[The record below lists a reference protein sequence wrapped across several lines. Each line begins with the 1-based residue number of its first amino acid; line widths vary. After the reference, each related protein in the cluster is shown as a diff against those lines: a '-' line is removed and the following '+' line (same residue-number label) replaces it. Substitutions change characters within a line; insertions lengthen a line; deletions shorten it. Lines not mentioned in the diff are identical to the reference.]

1 MKKLLM
7 STAGVVLTIAICMGL
22 AGCSGNG
29 ALAEA
34 RSIRG
39 EEVSEEEWN
48 AAFKGLGGEESFT
61 VPLSVAAEE
70 GQTPQVSPANFAVEY
85 ETETRMDVTVEEQT
99 VNGEVLVEAAEA
111 SVTMKIW
118 ATVTVA
124 DHKMHMEVGY
134 DGRVDG
140 SENVLE
146 QLGGETISGSGGVEV
161 YTAVQDGV
169 TQVYARVDG
178 GEWQTATGGASALE
192 GVSEAVLA
200 QIDVLIDE
208 LSDIGD
214 YYGQYKDFT
223 YNGDK
228 KGYVYQG
235 SDRQAPRRQAC
246 CRSAG
251 RGDRHGSSRRRHNG
265 LGGDGHGVYD
275 GRSERDAPQSIKK
288 IYGVRRFSLRTFFVR
303 DGQSP

>member
-61 VPLSVAAEE
+61 VPLSAAAEE

-146 QLGGETISGSGGVEV
+146 QLGSETISGSGGVEV

-228 KGYVYQG
+228 KGYVYQDG
-235 SDRQAPRRQAC
+235 SLG
-246 CRSAG
+246 SAIG
-251 RGDRHGSSRRRHNG
+251 GMV
-265 LGGDGHGVYD
+265 GGDLIVKLRGGRLAAVLQEGEIDMDLLGVGITGSAAMGMVYTM
-275 GRSERDAPQSIKK
+275 G
-288 IYGVRRFSLRTFFVR
+288 
-303 DGQSP
+303 GQSVTLPKV

>member
-61 VPLSVAAEE
+61 VPLSAAPEE

-99 VNGEVLVEAAEA
+99 FNGEVLVEAAEA

-228 KGYVYQG
+228 KGYVYQDG
-235 SDRQAPRRQAC
+235 SLG
-246 CRSAG
+246 SAIG
-251 RGDRHGSSRRRHNG
+251 GMV
-265 LGGDGHGVYD
+265 GGDLIVKLRGGRLAAVLQEGEIDMDLLGVGITGSAAMGMVYTM
-275 GRSERDAPQSIKK
+275 G
-288 IYGVRRFSLRTFFVR
+288 
-303 DGQSP
+303 GQSVTLPKV

>member
-61 VPLSVAAEE
+61 VPLSAAPEE

-228 KGYVYQG
+228 KGYVYQDGNLG
-235 SDRQAPRRQAC
+235 SAI
-246 CRSAG
+246 G
-251 RGDRHGSSRRRHNG
+251 GMV
-265 LGGDGHGVYD
+265 GGDLIVKLRGGRLAAVLQEGEIDMDLLGVGITGSAAMGMVYTM
-275 GRSERDAPQSIKK
+275 G
-288 IYGVRRFSLRTFFVR
+288 
-303 DGQSP
+303 GQSVTLPKV

>member
-61 VPLSVAAEE
+61 VPLSAAPEE

-228 KGYVYQG
+228 KGYVYQDG
-235 SDRQAPRRQAC
+235 NLV
-246 CRSAG
+246 SAVG
-251 RGDRHGSSRRRHNG
+251 GMV
-265 LGGDGHGVYD
+265 GGDLIVKLRGGRLAAVLQEGEIDMDLLGVGITGSAAMGMVYTM
-275 GRSERDAPQSIKK
+275 G
-288 IYGVRRFSLRTFFVR
+288 
-303 DGQSP
+303 GQSVTLPKV

>member
-48 AAFKGLGGEESFT
+48 AAFKGLGGEESFN
-61 VPLSVAAEE
+61 VPLSAAPEE

-99 VNGEVLVEAAEA
+99 VNGDVLVEAAEA

-228 KGYVYQG
+228 KGYVYQDG
-235 SDRQAPRRQAC
+235 SLG
-246 CRSAG
+246 SAVG
-251 RGDRHGSSRRRHNG
+251 GMV
-265 LGGDGHGVYD
+265 GGDLIVKLRGGRLAAVLQEGEIDMDLLGVGITGSAAMGMVYTM
-275 GRSERDAPQSIKK
+275 G
-288 IYGVRRFSLRTFFVR
+288 
-303 DGQSP
+303 GQSVTLPKV

>member
-228 KGYVYQG
+228 KGYVYQDG
-235 SDRQAPRRQAC
+235 SLG
-246 CRSAG
+246 SAVG
-251 RGDRHGSSRRRHNG
+251 GMV
-265 LGGDGHGVYD
+265 GGDLIVKLRGGRLAAVLQEGEIDMDLLGVGITGSAAMGMVYTM
-275 GRSERDAPQSIKK
+275 G
-288 IYGVRRFSLRTFFVR
+288 
-303 DGQSP
+303 GQSVTLPKV

>member
-61 VPLSVAAEE
+61 VPLSAAPEE

-228 KGYVYQG
+228 KGYVYQDGNLG
-235 SDRQAPRRQAC
+235 SAI
-246 CRSAG
+246 G
-251 RGDRHGSSRRRHNG
+251 GMV
-265 LGGDGHGVYD
+265 GGDLIVKLRGGRLAAVLQEGEINMDLLGVGITGSAAMGMVYTM
-275 GRSERDAPQSIKK
+275 G
-288 IYGVRRFSLRTFFVR
+288 
-303 DGQSP
+303 GQSVTLPKV

>member
-99 VNGEVLVEAAEA
+99 DNGEVLVEAAEA

-228 KGYVYQG
+228 KGYVYQDGNLG
-235 SDRQAPRRQAC
+235 SAV
-246 CRSAG
+246 G
-251 RGDRHGSSRRRHNG
+251 GMV
-265 LGGDGHGVYD
+265 GGDLIVKLRGGRLAAVLQEGEIDMDLLGVGITGSAAMGMVYTM
-275 GRSERDAPQSIKK
+275 G
-288 IYGVRRFSLRTFFVR
+288 
-303 DGQSP
+303 GQSVTLPKV

>member
-235 SDRQAPRRQAC
+235 GSLG
-246 CRSAG
+246 SAVG
-251 RGDRHGSSRRRHNG
+251 GMV
-265 LGGDGHGVYD
+265 GGDLIVKLRGGRLAAVLQEGEIDMDLLGVGITGSAAMGMVYTM
-275 GRSERDAPQSIKK
+275 G
-288 IYGVRRFSLRTFFVR
+288 
-303 DGQSP
+303 GQSVTLPKV

>member
-48 AAFKGLGGEESFT
+48 AAFKGLGGEESFN
-61 VPLSVAAEE
+61 VPLSAAPEE

-99 VNGEVLVEAAEA
+99 FNGEVLVEAAEA

-161 YTAVQDGV
+161 YTAVLLRAVQGLYI
-169 TQVYARVDG
+169 QRG
-178 GEWQTATGGASALE
+178 QE
-192 GVSEAVLA
+192 GLR
-200 QIDVLIDE
+200 
-208 LSDIGD
+208 LSGRQF
-214 YYGQYKDFT
+214 GFCRRRH
-223 YNGDK
+223 GRRR
-228 KGYVYQG
+228 

>member
-61 VPLSVAAEE
+61 VPLSAAPEE

-146 QLGGETISGSGGVEV
+146 QLGSETISGSGGVEV

-228 KGYVYQG
+228 KGYVYQDGNLG
-235 SDRQAPRRQAC
+235 SAV
-246 CRSAG
+246 G
-251 RGDRHGSSRRRHNG
+251 GMV
-265 LGGDGHGVYD
+265 GGDLIVKLRGGRLAAVLQEGEIDMDLLGVGITGSAAMGMVYTM
-275 GRSERDAPQSIKK
+275 G
-288 IYGVRRFSLRTFFVR
+288 
-303 DGQSP
+303 GQSVTLPKV

>member
-61 VPLSVAAEE
+61 VPLSAAPEE

-99 VNGEVLVEAAEA
+99 DNGEVLVEAAEA

-228 KGYVYQG
+228 KGYVYQDGNLG
-235 SDRQAPRRQAC
+235 SAV
-246 CRSAG
+246 G
-251 RGDRHGSSRRRHNG
+251 GMV
-265 LGGDGHGVYD
+265 GGDLIVKLRGGRLAAVLQEGEIDMDLLGVGITGSAAMGMVYTM
-275 GRSERDAPQSIKK
+275 G
-288 IYGVRRFSLRTFFVR
+288 
-303 DGQSP
+303 GQSVTLPKV

>member
-61 VPLSVAAEE
+61 VPLSAAPEE

-169 TQVYARVDG
+169 TQVYARVNG

-228 KGYVYQG
+228 KGYVYQDG
-235 SDRQAPRRQAC
+235 SLG
-246 CRSAG
+246 SAVG
-251 RGDRHGSSRRRHNG
+251 GMV
-265 LGGDGHGVYD
+265 GGDLIVKLRGGRLAAVLQEGEIDMDLLGVGITGSAAMGMVYTM
-275 GRSERDAPQSIKK
+275 G
-288 IYGVRRFSLRTFFVR
+288 
-303 DGQSP
+303 GQSVTLPKV

>member
-48 AAFKGLGGEESFT
+48 AAFKGLGGEESFN
-61 VPLSVAAEE
+61 VPLSAAPEE

-99 VNGEVLVEAAEA
+99 DNGEVLVEAAEA

-146 QLGGETISGSGGVEV
+146 QLGSETISGSGGVEV

-228 KGYVYQG
+228 KGYVYQDG
-235 SDRQAPRRQAC
+235 SLG
-246 CRSAG
+246 SAVG
-251 RGDRHGSSRRRHNG
+251 GMV
-265 LGGDGHGVYD
+265 GGDLIVKLRGGRLAAVLQEGEIDMDLLGVGITGSAAMGMVYTM
-275 GRSERDAPQSIKK
+275 G
-288 IYGVRRFSLRTFFVR
+288 
-303 DGQSP
+303 GQSVTLPKV

>member
-61 VPLSVAAEE
+61 VPLSAAPEE

-228 KGYVYQG
+228 KGYVYQDG
-235 SDRQAPRRQAC
+235 SLG
-246 CRSAG
+246 SAIG
-251 RGDRHGSSRRRHNG
+251 GMV
-265 LGGDGHGVYD
+265 GGDLIVKLRGGRLAAVLQEGEIDMDLLGVGITGSAAMGMVYTM
-275 GRSERDAPQSIKK
+275 G
-288 IYGVRRFSLRTFFVR
+288 
-303 DGQSP
+303 GQSVTLPKV

>member
-70 GQTPQVSPANFAVEY
+70 GQMPQVSPANFAVEY

-228 KGYVYQG
+228 KGYVYQDG
-235 SDRQAPRRQAC
+235 SLG
-246 CRSAG
+246 SAIG
-251 RGDRHGSSRRRHNG
+251 GMV
-265 LGGDGHGVYD
+265 GGDLIVKLRGGRLAAVLQEGEIDMDLLGVGITGSAAMGMVYTM
-275 GRSERDAPQSIKK
+275 G
-288 IYGVRRFSLRTFFVR
+288 
-303 DGQSP
+303 GQSVTLPKV

>member
-48 AAFKGLGGEESFT
+48 AAFKGLGGEESFN
-61 VPLSVAAEE
+61 VPLSAAPEE

-146 QLGGETISGSGGVEV
+146 QLGSETISGSGGVEV

-228 KGYVYQG
+228 KGYVYQDG
-235 SDRQAPRRQAC
+235 SLG
-246 CRSAG
+246 SAVG
-251 RGDRHGSSRRRHNG
+251 GMV
-265 LGGDGHGVYD
+265 GGDLIVKLRGGRLAAVLQEGEIDMDLLGVGITGSAAMGMVYTM
-275 GRSERDAPQSIKK
+275 G
-288 IYGVRRFSLRTFFVR
+288 
-303 DGQSP
+303 GQSVTLPKV

>member
-61 VPLSVAAEE
+61 VPLSAAPEE

-228 KGYVYQG
+228 KGYVYQDGNLG
-235 SDRQAPRRQAC
+235 SAV
-246 CRSAG
+246 G
-251 RGDRHGSSRRRHNG
+251 GMV
-265 LGGDGHGVYD
+265 GGDLIVKLRGGRLAAVLQEGEIDMDFLGVGITGSAAMGMVYTM
-275 GRSERDAPQSIKK
+275 G
-288 IYGVRRFSLRTFFVR
+288 
-303 DGQSP
+303 GQSVTLPKV

>member
-61 VPLSVAAEE
+61 VPLSAAAEE

-228 KGYVYQG
+228 KGYVYQDGNLG
-235 SDRQAPRRQAC
+235 SAV
-246 CRSAG
+246 G
-251 RGDRHGSSRRRHNG
+251 GMV
-265 LGGDGHGVYD
+265 GGDLIVKLRGGRLAAVLQEGEIDMDLLGVGITGSAAMGMVYTM
-275 GRSERDAPQSIKK
+275 G
-288 IYGVRRFSLRTFFVR
+288 
-303 DGQSP
+303 GQSVTLPKV

>member
-61 VPLSVAAEE
+61 VPLSAAPEE

-214 YYGQYKDFT
+214 YYGQYKAFT
-223 YNGDK
+223 YTWDQ
-228 KGYVYQG
+228 KGYVYQDGNLG
-235 SDRQAPRRQAC
+235 SAV
-246 CRSAG
+246 G
-251 RGDRHGSSRRRHNG
+251 GMV
-265 LGGDGHGVYD
+265 GGDLIVKLRGGRLAAVLQEGEIDMDFLGVGITGSAAMGMVYTM
-275 GRSERDAPQSIKK
+275 G
-288 IYGVRRFSLRTFFVR
+288 
-303 DGQSP
+303 GQSVTLPKV

>member
-61 VPLSVAAEE
+61 VPLSAAPEE

-161 YTAVQDGV
+161 YTAVQEGV

-228 KGYVYQG
+228 KGYVYQDG
-235 SDRQAPRRQAC
+235 SLG
-246 CRSAG
+246 SAIG
-251 RGDRHGSSRRRHNG
+251 GMV
-265 LGGDGHGVYD
+265 GGDLIVKLRGGRLAAVLQEGEIDMDLLGVGITGSAAMGMVYTM
-275 GRSERDAPQSIKK
+275 G
-288 IYGVRRFSLRTFFVR
+288 
-303 DGQSP
+303 GQSVTLPKV

>member
-61 VPLSVAAEE
+61 VPLSAAPEE

-99 VNGEVLVEAAEA
+99 DNGEVLVEAAEA

-228 KGYVYQG
+228 KGYVYQDGNLG
-235 SDRQAPRRQAC
+235 SAI
-246 CRSAG
+246 G
-251 RGDRHGSSRRRHNG
+251 GMV
-265 LGGDGHGVYD
+265 GGDLIVKLRGGRLAAVLQEGEIDMDLLGVGITGSAAMGMVYTM
-275 GRSERDAPQSIKK
+275 G
-288 IYGVRRFSLRTFFVR
+288 
-303 DGQSP
+303 GQSVTLPKV

>member
-61 VPLSVAAEE
+61 VPLSAAPEE

-146 QLGGETISGSGGVEV
+146 QLGGETIRGSGGVEV

-228 KGYVYQG
+228 KGYVYQDG
-235 SDRQAPRRQAC
+235 SLG
-246 CRSAG
+246 SAVG
-251 RGDRHGSSRRRHNG
+251 GMV
-265 LGGDGHGVYD
+265 GGDLIVKLRGGRLAAVLQEGEIDMDLLGVGITGSAAMGMVYTM
-275 GRSERDAPQSIKK
+275 G
-288 IYGVRRFSLRTFFVR
+288 
-303 DGQSP
+303 GQSVTLPKV

>member
-61 VPLSVAAEE
+61 VPLSAAPEE

-161 YTAVQDGV
+161 YTTVQDGV

-228 KGYVYQG
+228 KGYVYQDG
-235 SDRQAPRRQAC
+235 SLG
-246 CRSAG
+246 SAVG
-251 RGDRHGSSRRRHNG
+251 GMV
-265 LGGDGHGVYD
+265 GGDLIVKLRGGRLAAVLQEGEIDMDLLGVGITGSAAMGMVYTM
-275 GRSERDAPQSIKK
+275 G
-288 IYGVRRFSLRTFFVR
+288 
-303 DGQSP
+303 GQSVTLPKV

>member
-61 VPLSVAAEE
+61 VPLSAAAEE

-228 KGYVYQG
+228 KGYVYQDGNLG
-235 SDRQAPRRQAC
+235 SAI
-246 CRSAG
+246 G
-251 RGDRHGSSRRRHNG
+251 GMV
-265 LGGDGHGVYD
+265 GGDLIVKLRGGRLAAVLQEGEIDMDLLGVGITGSAAMGMVYTM
-275 GRSERDAPQSIKK
+275 G
-288 IYGVRRFSLRTFFVR
+288 
-303 DGQSP
+303 GQSVTLPKV

>member
-7 STAGVVLTIAICMGL
+7 SAAGVVLTIAICMGL

-61 VPLSVAAEE
+61 VPLSAAPEE

-228 KGYVYQG
+228 KGYVYQDG
-235 SDRQAPRRQAC
+235 SLG
-246 CRSAG
+246 SAIG
-251 RGDRHGSSRRRHNG
+251 GMV
-265 LGGDGHGVYD
+265 GGDLIVKLRGGRLAAVLQEGEIDMDLLGVGITGSAAMGMVYTM
-275 GRSERDAPQSIKK
+275 G
-288 IYGVRRFSLRTFFVR
+288 
-303 DGQSP
+303 GQSVTLPKV

>member
-48 AAFKGLGGEESFT
+48 AAFKGLGGEESFN
-61 VPLSVAAEE
+61 VPLSAAPEE

-192 GVSEAVLA
+192 GVSEAVLV

-228 KGYVYQG
+228 KGYVYQDG
-235 SDRQAPRRQAC
+235 SLG
-246 CRSAG
+246 SAVG
-251 RGDRHGSSRRRHNG
+251 GMV
-265 LGGDGHGVYD
+265 GGDLIVKLRGGRLAAVLQEGEIDMDLLGVGITGSAAMGMVYTM
-275 GRSERDAPQSIKK
+275 G
-288 IYGVRRFSLRTFFVR
+288 
-303 DGQSP
+303 GQSVTLPKV

>member
-61 VPLSVAAEE
+61 VPLSAAPEE

-228 KGYVYQG
+228 KGYVYQDG
-235 SDRQAPRRQAC
+235 SLG
-246 CRSAG
+246 SAIG
-251 RGDRHGSSRRRHNG
+251 GMV
-265 LGGDGHGVYD
+265 GGDLIVKLRGGRLAAVLQEGEINMDLLGVGITGSAAMGMVYTM
-275 GRSERDAPQSIKK
+275 G
-288 IYGVRRFSLRTFFVR
+288 
-303 DGQSP
+303 GQSVTLPKV

>member
-48 AAFKGLGGEESFT
+48 AAFKGLGGEEGFT
-61 VPLSVAAEE
+61 VPLSAAPEE

-228 KGYVYQG
+228 KGYVYQDG
-235 SDRQAPRRQAC
+235 SLG
-246 CRSAG
+246 SAIG
-251 RGDRHGSSRRRHNG
+251 GMV
-265 LGGDGHGVYD
+265 GGDLIVKLRGGRLAAVLQEGEINMDLLGVGITGSAAMGMVYTM
-275 GRSERDAPQSIKK
+275 G
-288 IYGVRRFSLRTFFVR
+288 
-303 DGQSP
+303 GQSVTLPKV

>member
-48 AAFKGLGGEESFT
+48 AAFKGLGGEESFN
-61 VPLSVAAEE
+61 VPLSAAPEE

-161 YTAVQDGV
+161 STAVQDGV

-228 KGYVYQG
+228 KGYVYQDG
-235 SDRQAPRRQAC
+235 SLG
-246 CRSAG
+246 SAVG
-251 RGDRHGSSRRRHNG
+251 GMV
-265 LGGDGHGVYD
+265 GGDLIVKLRGGRLAAVLQEGEIDMDLLGVGITGSAAMGMVYTM
-275 GRSERDAPQSIKK
+275 G
-288 IYGVRRFSLRTFFVR
+288 
-303 DGQSP
+303 GQSVTLPKV

>member
-61 VPLSVAAEE
+61 VPLSAAAEE

-99 VNGEVLVEAAEA
+99 DNGEVLVEAAEA

-228 KGYVYQG
+228 KGYVYQDG
-235 SDRQAPRRQAC
+235 SLG
-246 CRSAG
+246 SAVG
-251 RGDRHGSSRRRHNG
+251 GMV
-265 LGGDGHGVYD
+265 GGDLIVKLRGGRLAAVLQEGEIDMDLLGVGITGSAAMGMVYTM
-275 GRSERDAPQSIKK
+275 G
-288 IYGVRRFSLRTFFVR
+288 
-303 DGQSP
+303 GQSVTLPKV

>member
-61 VPLSVAAEE
+61 VPLSAAPEE

-99 VNGEVLVEAAEA
+99 DNGEVLVEAAEA

-223 YNGDK
+223 YNGA
-228 KGYVYQG
+228 KGP
-235 SDRQAPRRQAC
+235 SFRPPR
-246 CRSAG
+246 
-251 RGDRHGSSRRRHNG
+251 
-265 LGGDGHGVYD
+265 
-275 GRSERDAPQSIKK
+275 
-288 IYGVRRFSLRTFFVR
+288 
-303 DGQSP
+303 

>member
-61 VPLSVAAEE
+61 VPLSAAAEE

-146 QLGGETISGSGGVEV
+146 QLGSETISGSGGVEV

-228 KGYVYQG
+228 KGYVYQDG
-235 SDRQAPRRQAC
+235 SLG
-246 CRSAG
+246 SAVG
-251 RGDRHGSSRRRHNG
+251 GMV
-265 LGGDGHGVYD
+265 GGDLIVKLRGGRLAAVLQEGEIDMDLLGVGITGSAAMGMVYTM
-275 GRSERDAPQSIKK
+275 G
-288 IYGVRRFSLRTFFVR
+288 
-303 DGQSP
+303 GQSVTLPKV

>member
-61 VPLSVAAEE
+61 VPLSAAPEE

-99 VNGEVLVEAAEA
+99 DNGEVLVEAAEA

-228 KGYVYQG
+228 KGYVYQDG
-235 SDRQAPRRQAC
+235 SLG
-246 CRSAG
+246 SAIG
-251 RGDRHGSSRRRHNG
+251 GMV
-265 LGGDGHGVYD
+265 GGDLIVKLRGGRLAAVLQEGEIDMDLLGVGITGSAAMGMVYTM
-275 GRSERDAPQSIKK
+275 G
-288 IYGVRRFSLRTFFVR
+288 
-303 DGQSP
+303 GQSVTLPKV

>member
-61 VPLSVAAEE
+61 VPLSAAPEE

-228 KGYVYQG
+228 KGYVYQDG
-235 SDRQAPRRQAC
+235 SL
-246 CRSAG
+246 
-251 RGDRHGSSRRRHNG
+251 GSSVG
-265 LGGDGHGVYD
+265 GMVGGDLIVKLRGGRLAAVLQEGEIDMDLLGVGITGSAAMGMVYTM
-275 GRSERDAPQSIKK
+275 G
-288 IYGVRRFSLRTFFVR
+288 
-303 DGQSP
+303 GQSVTLPKV

>member
-61 VPLSVAAEE
+61 VPLSAAPEE

-99 VNGEVLVEAAEA
+99 FNGEVLVEAAEA

-228 KGYVYQG
+228 KGYVYQDG
-235 SDRQAPRRQAC
+235 SLG
-246 CRSAG
+246 SAVG
-251 RGDRHGSSRRRHNG
+251 GMV
-265 LGGDGHGVYD
+265 GGDLIVKLRGGRLAAVLQEGEIDMDLLGVGITGSAAMGMVYTM
-275 GRSERDAPQSIKK
+275 G
-288 IYGVRRFSLRTFFVR
+288 
-303 DGQSP
+303 GQSVTLPKV

>member
-61 VPLSVAAEE
+61 VPLSAAPEE

-228 KGYVYQG
+228 KGYVYQDG
-235 SDRQAPRRQAC
+235 SLG
-246 CRSAG
+246 SAVG
-251 RGDRHGSSRRRHNG
+251 GMV
-265 LGGDGHGVYD
+265 GGDLIVKLRGGRLAAVLQEGEIDMDLLGVGITGSAAMGMVYTM
-275 GRSERDAPQSIKK
+275 G
-288 IYGVRRFSLRTFFVR
+288 
-303 DGQSP
+303 GQSVTLPKV